1 MNKPE
6 KTCKKCGHTCH
17 CLSADGCPD
26 CINDICDVCDCG
38 TTQSELD
45 IPINFLNPNT

>member
-6 KTCKKCGHTCH
+6 KICKKCGHTCH
-17 CLSADGCPD
+17 CKGDECPQ
-26 CINDICDVCDCG
+26 CVNDVCETCDCG

-45 IPINFLNPNT
+45 IPTSFINPLT